1 MRKPSRSRSPRR
13 KVVLVAGE
21 DGGPVQSRRFIASG
35 HRRGKPHMLT
45 SPNRDITAS
54 VVVLLILL
62 AVLSLLTHCGGFDC
76 PFGTVRVPDPVAG
89 FRCEP
94 APRGEAA
101 CDGRREV
108 CE

>member
-1 MRKPSRSRSPRR
+1 M
-13 KVVLVAGE
+13 L
-21 DGGPVQSRRFIASG
+21 F
-35 HRRGKPHMLT
+35 GKFAT
-45 SPNRDITAS
+45 SPNKDITAS
-54 VVVLLILL
+54 VVVLFILL

-76 PFGTVRVPDPVAG
+76 PFGTVRVPDPVTG
-89 FRCEP
+89 YRCEP